1 MKKKAIGLL
10 LIAAAI
16 IGITK
21 NVYASENV
29 FYTTPNGI
37 ELTEEEYKFLT
48 TFFWE
53 GYPDIM
59 TEEQYQ
65 DFVSRD
71 LLTKELKIKKVKI
84 PNNPFGISTRSP
96 SHSDYAKTVQI
107 GSICSTTCYT
117 SIVATWDSASPNTR
131 SYDVIGAYLSGNSLV
146 SHQTTYVYS
155 TNGVTYYNNLKTT
168 SNGIGNSVKLPDVGE
183 NIIVN
188 IVFTA
193 TPGGVIFGSYQH
205 AMQDVTLP
213 VSQEYN
219 FSLGGYG
226 SVFAFYGNAYGKYDG
241 MAGVDITV

>member
-1 MKKKAIGLL
+1 MKKMAFGLL
-10 LIAAAI
+10 LLIISI

-48 TFFWE
+48 TFFWKE
-53 GYPDIM
+53 YPDIM

-71 LLTKELKIKKVKI
+71 LLTKQLKIKKVEI
-84 PNNPFGISTRSP
+84 PDSPFGTPTRSP
-96 SHSDYAKTVQI
+96 SHSDPAKTLQI

-117 SIVATWDSASPNTR
+117 SLVATWTASPFTR
-131 SYDVIGAYLSGNSLV
+131 SYDVIGAYFSGNALS
-146 SHQTTYVYS
+146 SHQATYVYS
-155 TNGVTYYNNLKTT
+155 DATGAISYNNLKTAT
-168 SNGIGNSVKLPDVGE
+168 NGIGNSVKLPSVGE

-188 IVFTA
+188 ILFNA
-193 TPGGVIFGSYQH
+193 TPGGTIFGSYQH

-226 SVFAFYGNAYGKYDG
+226 NVFDFYGNAAGKYYH

>member
-1 MKKKAIGLL
+1 MKKMAFGLL
-10 LIAAAI
+10 LLIISI

-48 TFFWE
+48 TFFWKE
-53 GYPDIM
+53 YPDIM

-65 DFVSRD
+65 DFISRD
-71 LLTKELKIKKVKI
+71 LLTKQLKIKKVEI
-84 PNNPFGISTRSP
+84 PDSPFGTPTKSP
-96 SHSDYAKTVQI
+96 SHSDPAKTLQI

-117 SIVATWDSASPNTR
+117 SLVATWTASPFTR
-131 SYDVIGAYLSGNSLV
+131 SYDVIGAYFSGNALS
-146 SHQTTYVYS
+146 SHQATYVYS
-155 TNGVTYYNNLKTT
+155 DATGAISYNNLKTAT
-168 SNGIGNSVKLPDVGE
+168 NGIGNSVKLPSVGE

-188 IVFTA
+188 ILFNA
-193 TPGGVIFGSYQH
+193 TPGGTIFGSYQH

-226 SVFAFYGNAYGKYDG
+226 SVFDFYGNAAGKYDQ

>member
-1 MKKKAIGLL
+1 MKKMAFGILL
-10 LIAAAI
+10 LIISI

-21 NVYASENV
+21 NVYASENA
-29 FYTTPNGI
+29 FYTTPKGI

-48 TFFWE
+48 TFFWK

-71 LLTKELKIKKVKI
+71 LLTKQLKIKKVEI
-84 PNNPFGISTRSP
+84 PDSPFGTPTKSP
-96 SHSDYAKTVQI
+96 SHSDPAKTLQI
-107 GSICSTTCYT
+107 GTVCAPNCYT
-117 SIVATWDSASPNTR
+117 SLVATWTANPFTR
-131 SYDVIGAYLSGNSLV
+131 SYDVIGAYFSGNSLV
-146 SHQTTYVYS
+146 NHQTTYVYTS
-155 TNGVTYYNNLKTT
+155 GGGATYYNNLKTA
-168 SNGIGNSVKLPDVGE
+168 SNGIGNSVKLPNVG
-183 NIIVN
+183 NDIIVN
-188 IVFTA
+188 IIFTA
-193 TPGGVIFGSYQH
+193 TPGGTIFGSYQH

-226 SVFAFYGNAYGKYDG
+226 NVFDFYGNAAGKYDH

>member
-1 MKKKAIGLL
+1 MKKKAFGLL
-10 LIAAAI
+10 ILVLAI
-16 IGITK
+16 IGITR

-59 TEEQYQ
+59 TEAQYQ

-71 LLTKELKIKKVKI
+71 LLTKELKIKKVEI
-84 PNNPFGISTRSP
+84 PNSPFGVSTRSS
-96 SHSDYAKTVQI
+96 SHSDYTKSIQI
-107 GSICSTTCYT
+107 GSVCSPNCYT
-117 SIVATWDSASPNTR
+117 SIVASWTASPYTR

-146 SHQTTYVYS
+146 SHQSTYVYS
-155 TNGVTYYNNLKTT
+155 STTGVVYYNNLKTET
-168 SNGIGNSVKLPDVGE
+168 NGIGNSVKLPDVGE
-183 NIIVN
+183 NIVIN

-213 VSQEYN
+213 VSQLYN

-226 SVFAFYGNAYGKYDG
+226 SVFAFYGSAFDKYDG

>member
-1 MKKKAIGLL
+1 MKKKTIGLL
-10 LIAAAI
+10 LLVICI

-48 TFFWE
+48 TFFWS

-71 LLTKELKIKKVKI
+71 LLTKELKIKKVEI
-84 PNNPFGISTRSP
+84 PNSPFGTSTRST
-96 SHSDYAKTVQI
+96 SHSDPAKTLQI
-107 GSICSTTCYT
+107 GSICSPNCYT
-117 SIVATWDSASPNTR
+117 SIVLTWTASPFTR
-131 SYDVIGAYLSGNSLV
+131 SYDVIGAYLSGNSLI
-146 SHQTTYVYS
+146 SHQSSFVYS
-155 TNGVTYYNNLKTT
+155 DTTGAVGCSNLKTAT
-168 SNGIGNSVKLPDVGE
+168 NGIGNSVKLPSTGE
-183 NIIVN
+183 NIVVN

-193 TPGGVIFGSYQH
+193 TPGGTIFGSYQH

-226 SVFAFYGNAYGKYDG
+226 SVFDFYGNAVGKYDQ
-241 MAGVDITV
+241 MAGVDVAV

>member
-1 MKKKAIGLL
+1 MKKMAFGLL
-10 LIAAAI
+10 LLIISI

-48 TFFWE
+48 TFFWKE
-53 GYPDIM
+53 YPDIM

-71 LLTKELKIKKVKI
+71 LLTKQLKIKKVEI
-84 PNNPFGISTRSP
+84 PDSPFGNPTRSP
-96 SHSDYAKTVQI
+96 SHSDPAKTLQI

-117 SIVATWDSASPNTR
+117 SLVATWTASHFTR
-131 SYDVIGAYLSGNSLV
+131 SYDVIGAYFSGNALS
-146 SHQTTYVYS
+146 SHQATYVYS
-155 TNGVTYYNNLKTT
+155 DATGAISYNNLKTAT
-168 SNGIGNSVKLPDVGE
+168 NGIGNSVKLPSVGE

-188 IVFTA
+188 ILFNA
-193 TPGGVIFGSYQH
+193 TPGGTIFGSYQH

-226 SVFAFYGNAYGKYDG
+226 SVFDFYGNAVGKYDQ

>member
-1 MKKKAIGLL
+1 MKKMAFGLL
-10 LIAAAI
+10 LLIISI

-48 TFFWE
+48 TFFWKE
-53 GYPDIM
+53 YPDIM

-71 LLTKELKIKKVKI
+71 LLTKQLKIKKVEI
-84 PNNPFGISTRSP
+84 PDSPFGTPTRSP
-96 SHSDYAKTVQI
+96 SHSDPAKTLQI

-117 SIVATWDSASPNTR
+117 SLVATWTASPFTR
-131 SYDVIGAYLSGNSLV
+131 SYDVIGAYFSGNALS
-146 SHQTTYVYS
+146 SHQATYVYS
-155 TNGVTYYNNLKTT
+155 DATGAISYSNLKTAT
-168 SNGIGNSVKLPDVGE
+168 NGIGNSVKLPSVGE

-188 IVFTA
+188 ILFNA
-193 TPGGVIFGSYQH
+193 TPNGTIFGSYQH

-226 SVFAFYGNAYGKYDG
+226 NVFDFYGNAAGKYDH